1 MGNIIL
7 GELNILIAFIGI
19 LLIVLTIYEYRQL
32 SRLREDFE
40 GYKKEAQQEIY
51 RTQKAIQRVI
61 ASYHIADVD
70 KKIELLKSAIK
81 LNPSVFNAYN
91 ALGYAYL
98 EKKMIYKAIDAFK
111 DAIHVHPDEK
121 EGYFDLAYAY
131 LKAGDRDLALYY
143 LKRAIEIDPSSKE
156 DLKDNPLFGEIREEI
171 KAII

>member
-7 GELNILIAFIGI
+7 GELNILVAFIGI
-19 LLIVLTIYEYRQL
+19 LLIILTIYEYRQL
-32 SRLREDFE
+32 SKLREDFKN
-40 GYKKEAQQEIY
+40 YKKEIQQEMY

-70 KKIELLKSAIK
+70 RKIELLKSAIK
-81 LNPSVFNAYN
+81 LNPGVFNAYN

-111 DAIHVHPDEK
+111 DAIHFHPDEK

-131 LKAGDRDLALYY
+131 LKAGDKDLALHY
-143 LKRAIEIDPSSKE
+143 LKQAIEVDPSSRE
-156 DLKDNPLFGEIREEI
+156 DLKDNPLFEEI
-171 KAII
+171 KEEIKRII